1 MRSSLRHNAA
11 LREDGMFSRH
21 LPLLPSASSFIYG
34 RYASY
39 QLPINWSPT
48 AVHGNVKDEER
59 VSYASYVSAAVGPG
73 LQVTNARPASRRYAV
88 EYRYT
93 WIA

>member
-1 MRSSLRHNAA
+1 MLLRRLQTHSDFAYCKGDPGKNNESLH
-11 LREDGMFSRH
+11 LR
-21 LPLLPSASSFIYG
+21 IYG